1 MSSGICYLVFF
12 IHLHFVHMCS
22 TDYEEDKKEGT
33 EEFEKEIFQDS
44 LTSNEIQSRNV
55 FEKNATESRF
65 HAYSIQ
71 KEDFDEENN
80 KNEIKCEDE
89 YRKRRKQLGSVH
101 EGKERRRSN
110 NDAEKSGIEGNLKM
124 MNSSVLYV
132 DLIIM
137 ESSNKCFIEAE
148 KKSCVELK
156 GCILSIGEENSP
168 LKLTE
173 SCAVL
178 VNVSLASSTQHLHSI
193 PPLFSSERSEN
204 QFEHFGRV
212 SMCSSSFSSFLVTRP
227 PFLSSA
233 FVERI
238 SLSNLNFFNI
248 STTPA
253 KTESLSTCQCGK
265 ATSMNSCSFHSVCDA
280 YDGGI
285 VPSINNPLTS
295 LTASNTSFVGCCRTR
310 NVEFIGTKDG
320 KLTPG
325 RQNETTNTSN
335 TFIWCEWNG
344 SITTGTQNSA
354 TDGVSSGGAIFMY
367 NINNGILNVSHSL
380 FNGCVAYSRGGGILC
395 HSLQS
400 VLLNNNIFNVCTA
413 QNYYGGGLYAGAIIS
428 CIQISECEFLKCK
441 AQSEGGGLL
450 LNTVGASCSGCVE
463 EEKGEGESACVF
475 ECSFISCTIEDIAGG
490 GIFCKNISFAQ
501 FKMRNVQ
508 FALCAAGSQ
517 GGGLFF
523 SPWQQSF
530 PSYDHYFFFL
540 FFHKCRIESA
550 PYGHDVLYEDYFYL
564 YRNLENPFYECYT
577 TNTGE
582 KRVCYYYYSDGNWI
596 DLESQ
601 KKGWLKNGVMDK
613 FVGETGNNTN
623 KWCGV
628 NKLKPCKTIGFAVQN
643 TIFDVTSNIILA
655 EGNHTSEATT
665 IDIGT
670 KKISVIGKGRET
682 CSIGTGALSS
692 VGTLFSVSTGHL
704 GMSHL
709 KIDCNSNAS
718 PSPSVVVVTDGG
730 GSLSLEDIL
739 ITMSNTGEY
748 VISSSVFVV
757 LLSQLSIADAEMKD
771 MNNSQSLFSEPDL
784 SSSLFSSSS
793 SALLLTTS
801 TSKES
806 TLANITVKNV
816 KQVNG
821 DGVVVAKS
829 VAEEETFVVWN
840 STFEDCECE
849 RGSGGGLKVKLESA
863 TSKFQMGETASS
875 SGGTTSFSQCCCS
888 GNGGGV
894 LMWLAE
900 NSFDFEISSVSFVG
914 CGATL
919 GGKDVFANGS
929 KLVRGTITTTKLNVE
944 HNGSIYDELMG
955 YDRNEAGMGI
965 FPLNVFFDSFSGAAH
980 VGIKKNGFGGFDS
993 WFCGLD
999 YFPCKTI
1006 TKAAQ
1011 NRFSSSKKIIVLDS
1025 GFELAEVVS
1034 MAGIYEWEVY
1044 CGINKTN
1051 VNVKVLSEMT
1061 SSYLIIVESKSSIKN
1076 IAFQIPYQLSS
1087 ATSLI
1092 TSTSS
1097 SLTLTDCSVAHSSES
1112 TSSVAFGYSIVNAQ
1126 SGSLK
1131 MDRFV
1136 MEEGLIFNGHSAVE
1150 FCEGMTSVICSGCNI
1165 SGVVKNCGDGGWM
1178 KGTVG
1183 GSGKLTVDGC
1193 NMNGCSC
1200 VGGKGGGIYVGL
1212 KGNGKVVVNGTSVI
1226 DGNKAENNGGN
1237 GGNGGRGGGMFVLMG
1252 SGGCGLTI
1260 GENVEFS
1267 KVNGNVAEYGKD
1279 VFVHCESGVF
1289 LESKVNTSSFAFFN
1303 SRVISSDVLKLSGSE
1318 NGDESGVIPLFVYL
1332 CTMGTKVI
1340 VDGSGGNG
1348 MDHSHCGFEGF
1359 GCLTVDYCANSR
1371 LSESSNEIEVV
1382 SSSSI
1387 RDEIKISLFG
1397 VSISGRI
1404 VSSDGERMQVNVS
1417 DGGSDTQDWLVGCSS
1432 SLTMSRLSFVVKG
1445 QMNPRRSAF
1454 IHSTSTLNMTN
1465 CSVSFESGALT
1476 NGKIGYN
1483 VINIEGG
1490 ELIVDGFVMEGG
1502 VTMNEK
1508 SPISITSG
1516 VKLEMNNSQMSGVEV
1531 IGEDGG
1537 CLNVEM
1543 KEGGCVKIELSN
1555 LSSIC
1560 SGGSGMKGG
1569 GMMIS
1574 VKNGGSLEMKNVN
1587 LSECEVPSEDS
1598 SEKKGGLGGA
1608 VFAELPDQM
1617 GSFVLE
1623 GMKFEGCDAW
1633 KGKNMFV
1640 SGWVLSKIV
1649 NKEHFKWE
1657 IKEEELGSLDELCGW
1672 ERKTTGEGY
1681 VIPLVV
1687 YLWSNWSGDGF
1698 VSKDGGGDFSGC
1710 GFSEAPCS
1718 SIDHLI
1724 SLRYEPLREG
1734 ESHISIAGSGFLS
1747 HSISFSS
1754 SSSSPPTSP
1763 DSESQKMVIEG
1774 TKKGTAVIIS
1784 DEDENDANGSPF
1796 ISSGVSL
1803 ILTNLSFSNPNP
1815 NSHHEIL
1822 IESSGANICL
1832 SVVDCSFVSLNG
1844 MADAGFCVMKVN
1856 GGRVVVQGCSL
1867 DADGELRG
1875 FIAFSATATREAIV
1889 EDANISNVGV
1899 KERSLISMFE
1909 DEQTNGMKTKRGI
1922 SRGENR
1928 HSNNEKVVIKVNGSS
1943 FTNITNGENRAGMLS
1958 VDSFECAME
1967 CVLEGCSVSSCR
1979 SEMCEEGGGMKVCLK
1994 RGESE
1999 VRVVGCSLGMCSC
2012 SGVKGRGGG
2021 VMVDALDP
2029 NEGGASGFG
2038 PVGIRMENVRFWG
2051 NEAFVGKDVFI
2062 RCESIAK
2069 QINETLFVLD
2079 LSQDALKS
2087 SNSICG
2093 SDKERNDVDLIPLI
2107 TFYYGQQVFVS
2118 LSGRDDR
2125 QCGTQNNPCLSIG
2138 SAVKHI
2144 QRGIANMLLI
2154 DGEGAIG
2161 GECVIGDMNVKSLK
2175 KTQSTIHLEGK
2186 MEVVGDEG
2194 SVVVFVNESAVE
2206 KCEFL
2211 FGLSF
2216 ESEHSCIV
2224 KVKNGTLGVSECW
2237 WKSVGMMMLLN
2248 STIVE
2253 VEGGELEM
2261 EKCVVSCVSTS
2272 REILSV
2278 CEGSKAAIYQLRMSD
2293 IESEDGG
2300 IVDANKA
2307 KMEAK
2312 EMSMSNITRQNRGSI
2327 VKIVECA
2334 ERVDLMN
2341 CSMRMCL
2348 GKEERGWMV
2357 SVWNCERVNVD
2368 CCEFD
2373 GEEGENEERTR
2384 NEQNEGEKREEICK
2398 WNGSMVEFEKSEVEM
2413 KVTSMRNSKNGGLS
2427 VSGGNVVI
2435 EKGEFVNNNPSIGKY
2450 PSARRNILCLDS
2462 AQLNIMSLKGGDGVK
2477 DDSSMWIL
2485 NDGCSLMGI
2494 VEERA
2499 SPLFIPTLRSVE
2511 TEEKEGVLDVVFRG
2525 TLLLPCNL
2533 SFRVVSSVGDVE
2545 LVETHE
2551 ISESGFVSEEEV
2563 RGTIGLEMV
2572 RGAEASAEV
2581 RVCILFGDGH
2591 SPSATESFI
2600 LKNRSEVE
2608 SKGDERIVEGGK
2620 EGKSIWPIIVVIL
2633 AVMFLIVF
2641 VVSIALAVR
2650 WRKVKN
2656 EAEDLRE
2663 IVNDNIRKDPKAFEM
2678 VTMEMSPEEQW
2689 RRAEKEA
2696 EKKNEERIKKR
2707 VYGKQMQHSESSEH
2721 LLSESGSTEYILGRD
2736 SDKIPQW
2743 MLEKVDEKEEEEVET
2758 RKRTPSP
2765 SISSISS
2772 TSTTDSDSTFVR
2784 REDLCPTTSSMSN
2797 LVDAM
2802 ACSSPHEKLIVDLRD
2817 SLFML
2822 LHGRNKTKEMA
2833 IGTLQEREQTAA
2845 QILFWV
2851 ANGAL
2856 HSFDEMENPLSSL
2869 SSLSPHIVLF
2879 SEHMVICIVMHSDLL
2894 SEDSDSSSISSSTIV
2909 TSASDNDDDDDSLP
2923 SSAFED
2929 EDDFKKECLRWKA
2942 PELLI
2947 NKKMGAT
2954 KESVAFSIGMMLW
2967 ECLTLNIP
2975 FGEYEAEVAGQKIVN
2990 GERPAL
2996 GSAEQSSFCSVVENC
3011 LNSLSQK
3018 RPSLATLKRELF
3030 QHFPPGAMVLT
3041 ASDAIDRTMDS
3052 QQSGR
3057 GASSELACSE
3067 SEILENR
3074 C

>member
-1 MSSGICYLVFF
+1 M
-12 IHLHFVHMCS
+12 
-22 TDYEEDKKEGT
+22 
-33 EEFEKEIFQDS
+33 
-44 LTSNEIQSRNV
+44 
-55 FEKNATESRF
+55 
-65 HAYSIQ
+65 
-71 KEDFDEENN
+71 
-80 KNEIKCEDE
+80 
-89 YRKRRKQLGSVH
+89 
-101 EGKERRRSN
+101 
-110 NDAEKSGIEGNLKM
+110 
-124 MNSSVLYV
+124 
-132 DLIIM
+132 
-137 ESSNKCFIEAE
+137 
-148 KKSCVELK
+148 
-156 GCILSIGEENSP
+156 
-168 LKLTE
+168 
-173 SCAVL
+173 
-178 VNVSLASSTQHLHSI
+178 
-193 PPLFSSERSEN
+193 
-204 QFEHFGRV
+204 
-212 SMCSSSFSSFLVTRP
+212 
-227 PFLSSA
+227 
-233 FVERI
+233 
-238 SLSNLNFFNI
+238 
-248 STTPA
+248 
-253 KTESLSTCQCGK
+253 
-265 ATSMNSCSFHSVCDA
+265 
-280 YDGGI
+280 
-285 VPSINNPLTS
+285 PSINNPLTS
-295 LTASNTSFVGCCRTR
+295 LTASNASFVGCCRTR
-310 NVEFIGTKDG
+310 NVEFIGSKE
-320 KLTPG
+320 KKKYPG
-325 RQNETTNTSN
+325 RQNETDDGQN
-335 TFIWCEWNG
+335 TFIC
-344 SITTGTQNSA
+344 
-354 TDGVSSGGAIFMY
+354 
-367 NINNGILNVSHSL
+367 
-380 FNGCVAYSRGGGILC
+380 RGGGIMC
-395 HSLQS
+395 HTIKS
-400 VLLNNNIFNVCTA
+400 VHIENNAFNVCTA
-413 QNYYGGGLYAGAIIS
+413 QNQYGGGMYAGVIIS

-450 LNTVGASCSGCVE
+450 LHTVGISGPGCVE

-530 PSYDHYFFFL
+530 PSNDHYFFFL
-540 FFHKCRIESA
+540 FFHKCRTESA

-577 TNTGE
+577 TNTDE

-655 EGNHTSEATT
+655 EGNHTSEATK
-665 IDIGT
+665 IEIGT
-670 KKISVIGKGRET
+670 KKISVIGKGREA
-682 CSIGTGALSS
+682 SLIGTGTLSEA
-692 VGTLFSVSTGHL
+692 GALFSVSTGHL
-704 GMSHL
+704 GMSNL
-709 KIDCNSNAS
+709 KIDCDSNAS

-757 LLSQLSIADAEMKD
+757 SLSQLSMVDVEIKEI
-771 MNNSQSLFSEPDL
+771 NISQSLFSEPVL
-784 SSSLFSSSS
+784 SSSSSSS
-793 SALLLTTS
+793 SALLLTTA

-806 TLANITVKNV
+806 SLANITVKNV
-816 KQVNG
+816 KLESG

-829 VAEEETFVVWN
+829 VAEEETLAVWN
-840 STFEDCECE
+840 TTFEDCECE
-849 RGSGGGLKVKLESA
+849 RGSGGGLKIKLESA
-863 TSKFQMGETASS
+863 TSKFRMGQTASS
-875 SGGTTSFSQCCCS
+875 SGGTTAFSQCCCS

-894 LMWLAE
+894 MMWLAE
-900 NSFDFEISSVSFVG
+900 NSFDFEISSVSFMNCDAG
-914 CGATL
+914 L
-919 GGKDVFANGS
+919 GGKDVFVNGS
-929 KLVRGTITTTKLNVE
+929 RLVNGTITTTKLNVE

-955 YDRNEAGMGI
+955 YDRNEEEMGI
-965 FPLNVFFDSFSGAAH
+965 FPLNVFFDAISGAAH
-980 VGIKKNGFGGFDS
+980 VGKKKDGYGGYDS
-993 WFCGLD
+993 WVCGLD

-1011 NRFSSSKKIIVLDS
+1011 NRFSSSKKNIVLDP

-1034 MAGIYEWEVY
+1034 MAGSYEWEVY
-1044 CGINKTN
+1044 CGINKTE
-1051 VNVKVLSEMT
+1051 VNVKVPSEMT
-1061 SSYLIIVESKSSIKN
+1061 SSHLIIVESKSSIKN
-1076 IAFQIPYQLSS
+1076 VAFQIPFLLSS

-1092 TSTSS
+1092 ALTSS
-1097 SLTLTDCSVAHSSES
+1097 SLTLTDCSVAHLSES
-1112 TSSVAFGYSIVNAQ
+1112 TSSVSFGYSIVNVQ

-1131 MDRFV
+1131 MERFV
-1136 MEEGLIFNGHSAVE
+1136 MEEGLTFNGHSAIE

-1165 SGVVKNCGDGGWM
+1165 SGVVKNSGDGGWM

-1183 GSGKLTVDGC
+1183 TSGTLAVDGC
-1193 NMNGCSC
+1193 NVNGCSC
-1200 VGGKGGGIYVGL
+1200 GGGKGGGIYVEL

-1237 GGNGGRGGGMFVLMG
+1237 GGNGGRGGRGGGMFVLMEG
-1252 SGGCGLTI
+1252 GGCGLTI
-1260 GENVEFS
+1260 GQNVEFS
-1267 KVNGNVAEYGKD
+1267 KVRENVAEYGKD
-1279 VFVHCESGVF
+1279 VFVHCGSGVF
-1289 LESKVNTSSFAFFN
+1289 LESKVNAQSFAFFDT
-1303 SRVISSDVLKLSGSE
+1303 SAIPSDVLKLSGSE

-1332 CTMGTKVI
+1332 CSMGTKVI
-1340 VDGSGGNG
+1340 VDGSGRNG
-1348 MDHSHCGFEGF
+1348 MDHSHCGFDGF
-1359 GCLTVDYCANSR
+1359 RCQTVDYCANSR

-1404 VSSDGERMQVNVS
+1404 VSSSSEEGERKQVNVS
-1417 DGGSDTQDWLVGCSS
+1417 DEGSATQDWLVGCSS
-1432 SLTMSRLSFVVKG
+1432 SLAMSRLSFVVKD
-1445 QMNPRRSAF
+1445 QLNSRRKAF
-1454 IHSTSTLNMTN
+1454 VHSTLTINMTN
-1465 CSVSFESGALT
+1465 CSISFESGALT
-1476 NGKIGYN
+1476 DGKIGYN
-1483 VINIEGG
+1483 AINIEGG

-1502 VTMNEK
+1502 VTLTMSGK
-1508 SPISITSG
+1508 SPVAISNG
-1516 VKLEMNNSQMSGVEV
+1516 VELEILNSRVIGVEV
-1531 IGEDGG
+1531 NVAGGSGGGG
-1537 CLNVEM
+1537 CLNVGM
-1543 KEGGCVKIELSN
+1543 KEGGCVNIEESN

-1560 SGGSGMKGG
+1560 SGGSEMKGG

-1574 VKNGGSLEMKNVN
+1574 VGSEGSLEMKNVN

-1687 YLWSNWSGDGF
+1687 YLWSNWSGNGF

-1724 SLRYEPLREG
+1724 SLRYEPLDEG
-1734 ESHISIAGSGFLS
+1734 ESHISIVDSGLLR
-1747 HSISFSS
+1747 HSISFYSS
-1754 SSSSPPTSP
+1754 STQASQ

-1784 DEDENDANGSPF
+1784 DEDENDANGSPL
-1796 ISSGVSL
+1796 ISSSASL
-1803 ILTNLSFSNPNP
+1803 TLANLSFSNPNP
-1815 NSHHEIL
+1815 NIHHEVL

-1832 SVVDCSFVSLNG
+1832 SVVDCSFGSLNG

-1856 GGRVVVQGCSL
+1856 GGRVVVQGCSM
-1867 DADGELRG
+1867 DAVDKLKG
-1875 FIAFSATATREAIV
+1875 FIAFSATATREVTV
-1889 EDANISNVGV
+1889 EDVNISNVGV

-1922 SRGENR
+1922 NRGENR

-1943 FTNITNGENRAGMLS
+1943 FTNITNGENRAGVLS
-1958 VDSFECAME
+1958 ADSFARAME

-1979 SEMCEEGGGMKVCLK
+1979 SEMSEEGGGMKVCLK

-2038 PVGIRMENVRFWG
+2038 PVGIRMENVRFGG

-2062 RCESIAK
+2062 RCESIAE

-2093 SDKERNDVDLIPLI
+2093 SDKERDDVDLIPLI

-2118 LSGRDDR
+2118 ASGRDDR
-2125 QCGTQNNPCLSIG
+2125 QCGAQNNPCLSIG

-2154 DGEGAIG
+2154 DGEGVIG
-2161 GECVIGDMNVKSLK
+2161 GVCVIGDMNVKSLK
-2175 KTQSTIHLEGK
+2175 KTRSIIHLDGK
-2186 MEVVGDEG
+2186 MEAVGDEG
-2194 SVVVFVNESAVE
+2194 SVVVFVNESAVG

-2357 SVWNCERVNVD
+2357 SVCKCESVNVD

-2373 GEEGENEERTR
+2373 GEEKENEKRSR
-2384 NEQNEGEKREEICK
+2384 NEQDEGERREEICK

-2413 KVTSMRNSKNGGLS
+2413 KVTSMRNSMKGGLS

-2435 EKGEFVNNNPSIGKY
+2435 EKGEFVSNNPSIGKY
-2450 PSARRNILCLDS
+2450 PSARRNILCSDS
-2462 AQLNIMSLKGGDGVK
+2462 AQLNIMSLKGGDGQEK
-2477 DDSSMWIL
+2477 NTSLWIL
-2485 NDGCSLMGI
+2485 NDECSLMGI

-2499 SPLFIPTLRSVE
+2499 SPLFIPTLRRVE

-2545 LVETHE
+2545 QMETHE

-2563 RGTIGLEMV
+2563 HGTTGLEMV

-2600 LKNRSEVE
+2600 LKNRSETDP
-2608 SKGDERIVEGGK
+2608 KGDERIVEGGK

-2633 AVMFLIVF
+2633 VVILFIVLIVS
-2641 VVSIALAVR
+2641 VVLAVR
-2650 WRKVKN
+2650 WRKQKRRTEELEIIVEDTVK
-2656 EAEDLRE
+2656 
-2663 IVNDNIRKDPKAFEM
+2663 KDPKAFEM

-2689 RRAEKEA
+2689 RRAEREA
-2696 EKKNEERIKKR
+2696 EKRNDEKIKKR
-2707 VYGKQMQHSESSEH
+2707 VYGKQMQHSESEEH

-2743 MLEKVDEKEEEEVET
+2743 ALEKVDEKEEEEEET

-2765 SISSISS
+2765 SISS

-2784 REDLCPTTSSMSN
+2784 GEDLCPTTSSMSN

-2822 LHGRNKTKEMA
+2822 LHGRNKTKEMT

-2856 HSFDEMENPLSSL
+2856 HSFDEMENPLQSL

-2894 SEDSDSSSISSSTIV
+2894 SDDDSDSSSISSSTVV
-2909 TSASDNDDDDDSLP
+2909 TSASDDDDEDDDSLP

-2967 ECLTLNIP
+2967 ECLTLQIP
-2975 FGEYEAEVAGQKIVN
+2975 FGDYEAEVAGQKIVN
-2990 GERPAL
+2990 GERPVL
-2996 GSAEQSSFCSVVENC
+2996 GSAGQSSFCSVVENC

-3018 RPSLATLKRELF
+3018 RPSLTTLKRELF
-3030 QHFPPGAMVLT
+3030 LHFPPGAMVLT
-3041 ASDAIDRTMDS
+3041 ASDAIDRTVDS

>member
-1 MSSGICYLVFF
+1 
-12 IHLHFVHMCS
+12 
-22 TDYEEDKKEGT
+22 
-33 EEFEKEIFQDS
+33 
-44 LTSNEIQSRNV
+44 
-55 FEKNATESRF
+55 
-65 HAYSIQ
+65 
-71 KEDFDEENN
+71 
-80 KNEIKCEDE
+80 
-89 YRKRRKQLGSVH
+89 
-101 EGKERRRSN
+101 
-110 NDAEKSGIEGNLKM
+110 M
-124 MNSSVLYV
+124 MNSSVRCV
-132 DLIIM
+132 DLIIV
-137 ESSNKCFIEAE
+137 ERTNNCIIEAE

-156 GCILSIGEENSP
+156 GCILFFGEENSP

-193 PPLFSSERSEN
+193 PPLFASERSEN
-204 QFEHFGRV
+204 QFERFG
-212 SMCSSSFSSFLVTRP
+212 SISIYSSCFSSFLVSRP

-233 FVERI
+233 FVESI
-238 SLSNLNFFNI
+238 SLSNLDFFNF

-253 KTESLSTCQCGK
+253 KTESHSTCQCGK
-265 ATSMNSCSFHSVCDA
+265 TTFMNSCSFHSVCDV

-285 VPSINNPLTS
+285 VPSINNPFTS
-295 LTASNTSFVGCCRTR
+295 LTASNTSFVGCLRTR

-325 RQNETTNTSN
+325 RQNETDDGQN

-344 SITTGTQNSA
+344 SKTTGESVSHS
-354 TDGVSSGGAIFMY
+354 DGISSGGAINMF
-367 NINNGILNVSHSL
+367 NLENGKLSVSHCS
-380 FNGCVAYSRGGGILC
+380 FSNCYAHFAGGGIMCYRVKSVKIENNSFNFCVAKNDEGGGIMVYSISSCTKICKCEFQKCSAYSWGGGIYLN
-395 HSLQS
+395 S
-400 VLLNNNIFNVCTA
+400 VLISSSKYQTKKNEEEENACIICCSFFSCFVDGS
-413 QNYYGGGLYAGAIIS
+413 YGGGLRCVTVPAAFKIRSVEFVS
-428 CIQISECEFLKCK
+428 CLAKSY
-441 AQSEGGGLL
+441 GGGMLL
-450 LNTVGASCSGCVE
+450 EPNEPLASVNEFFCC
-463 EEKGEGESACVF
+463 F
-475 ECSFISCTIEDIAGG
+475 MLFHECRCLSE
-490 GIFCKNISFAQ
+490 
-501 FKMRNVQ
+501 
-508 FALCAAGSQ
+508 
-517 GGGLFF
+517 
-523 SPWQQSF
+523 
-530 PSYDHYFFFL
+530 
-540 FFHKCRIESA
+540 A
-550 PYGHDVLYEDYFYL
+550 PFGHDAIYYDYF
-564 YRNLENPFYECYT
+564 NLFLNSVSPFKECYT
-577 TNTGE
+577 TNTDD
-582 KRVCYYYYSDGNWI
+582 KRMCYAYNYSNT
-596 DLESQ
+596 
-601 KKGWLKNGVMDK
+601 KGWMFDQMSKKDWLND
-613 FVGETGNNTN
+613 
-623 KWCGV
+623 
-628 NKLKPCKTIGFAVQN
+628 KTIYVSVEGDDSNEQCGANETFPCL
-643 TIFDVTSNIILA
+643 TIKKAFEMCEIQISLTITLM
-655 EGNHTSEATT
+655 EGNHTSETTT
-665 IDIGT
+665 IEIGT
-670 KKISVIGKGRET
+670 KKISVIGKGREM
-682 CSIGTGALSS
+682 SAIGTGELSLTRALFR
-692 VGTLFSVSTGHL
+692 VTTGHL
-704 GMSHL
+704 GLMHL
-709 KIDCNSNAS
+709 GIDHNSSAGS
-718 PSPSVVVVTDGG
+718 SPSVVVVTGG
-730 GSLSLEDIL
+730 SGSLSLEDVL
-739 ITMSNTGEY
+739 ITKSVSSVNA
-748 VISSSVFVV
+748 ISSSVFVV
-757 LLSQLSIADAEMKD
+757 PLSQLSMIDVEIKEM
-771 MNNSQSLFSEPDL
+771 NISQSLFSEPVL
-784 SSSLFSSSS
+784 SSFSSSS
-793 SALLLTTS
+793 SALLLTTA

-806 TLANITVKNV
+806 SLANITVKNV
-816 KQVNG
+816 KQANG

-840 STFEDCECE
+840 ATFEDCECE
-849 RGSGGGLKVKLESA
+849 RGGGGGIKVKQESA

-875 SGGTTSFSQCCCS
+875 SGGTIAFTRCS
-888 GNGGGV
+888 CSAFGGGV
-894 LMWLAE
+894 MMWLAE

-980 VGIKKNGFGGFDS
+980 VGKKKDGYGGYDS
-993 WFCGLD
+993 WFCGFE
-999 YFPCKTI
+999 YYSCATI
-1006 TKAAQ
+1006 AFAVET
-1011 NRFSSSKKIIVLDS
+1011 RFATGNKKIVLDT

-1034 MAGIYEWEVY
+1034 MAGSYEWEVY
-1044 CGINKTN
+1044 CEINKTE
-1051 VNVKVLSEMT
+1051 VNVKVPSGMT
-1061 SSYLIIVESKSSIKN
+1061 SSYLINVESASSIKN
-1076 IAFQIPYQLSS
+1076 IDFQIPHQLSGT
-1087 ATSLI
+1087 TSLI
-1092 TSTSS
+1092 ALTSS

-1112 TSSVAFGYSIVNAQ
+1112 TSSVAFGYSIVNVQ

-1131 MDRFV
+1131 MERFV
-1136 MEEGLIFNGHSAVE
+1136 VEEGLTFNDHSAIE

-1165 SGVVKNCGDGGWM
+1165 SGVVKEGGDGGWM

-1183 GSGKLTVDGC
+1183 GSGTLTVDGC
-1193 NMNGCSC
+1193 SVNGCSC
-1200 VGGKGGGIYVGL
+1200 AGGKGGGIYVGL

-1226 DGNKAENNGGN
+1226 DGNKAENNGGR
-1237 GGNGGRGGGMFVLMG
+1237 GGNGGGMFVLME

-1260 GENVEFS
+1260 GQNVKFS

-1279 VFVHCESGVF
+1279 VFVDCGSGVY
-1289 LESKVNTSSFAFFN
+1289 LESKVNTSSFSFFDT
-1303 SRVISSDVLKLSGSE
+1303 STIPSDVLKLSGSE

-1332 CTMGTKVI
+1332 CSMGTKVI
-1340 VDGSGGNG
+1340 VDGSGRNG
-1348 MDHSHCGFEGF
+1348 MDHNHCGFEAF
-1359 GCLTVDYCANSR
+1359 RCLTVDYCANSR

-1387 RDEIKISLFG
+1387 RDEIELSLFG

-1404 VSSDGERMQVNVS
+1404 VSSSSEDGERMGVNVS
-1417 DGGSDTQDWLVGCSS
+1417 DGGSATQDWLVGCSS

-1445 QMNPRRSAF
+1445 QMNPRRRTF
-1454 IHSTSTLNMTN
+1454 IHSTSTLSVTN

-1476 NGKIGYN
+1476 DGKIGYN

-1490 ELIVDGFVMEGG
+1490 ELIVDGFVMESG
-1502 VTMNEK
+1502 VTLTMNGK
-1508 SPISITSG
+1508 SPISMTNG
-1516 VKLEMNNSQMSGVEV
+1516 MRLEMKNSRVSGVEV

-1537 CLNVEM
+1537 CLNVGM
-1543 KEGGCVKIELSN
+1543 KEGGCVNIEESN

-1574 VKNGGSLEMKNVN
+1574 IGSGGSLEMKNVN
-1587 LSECEVPSEDS
+1587 LSECAVPSEDV
-1598 SEKKGGLGGA
+1598 ENGGRGIGGGIFVKLA
-1608 VFAELPDQM
+1608 DEI

-1623 GMKFEGCDAW
+1623 GMEFVGCNAW

-1640 SGWVLSKIV
+1640 SGWDLREIV

-1657 IKEEELGSLDELCGW
+1657 MNPEELGSLDELCGW
-1672 ERKTTGEGY
+1672 ERKTTGEEGY

-1687 YLWSNWSGDGF
+1687 YLWSNWSGNGF
-1698 VSKDGGGDFSGC
+1698 VSKDGGGDFSEC

-1718 SIDHLI
+1718 SIEHLI
-1724 SLRYEPLREG
+1724 SLRYSTLDEG
-1734 ESHISIAGSGFLS
+1734 ESHISIVGSGFLR
-1747 HSISFSS
+1747 HSISFL
-1754 SSSSPPTSP
+1754 SSSPPASP
-1763 DSESQKMVIEG
+1763 DSESQKVVIEG
-1774 TKKGTAVIIS
+1774 TMKGTAVMTS
-1784 DEDENDANGSPF
+1784 NDEDENDMIGGSL

-1803 ILTNLSFSNPNP
+1803 TLENLSFSNTNP
-1815 NSHHEIL
+1815 NCHYEIL
-1822 IESSGANICL
+1822 IELSGANICL
-1832 SVVDCSFVSLNG
+1832 SVVDCSFCSLNG

-1856 GGRVVVQGCSL
+1856 GCRVIVQGCSL
-1867 DADGELRG
+1867 DAVGKLKG
-1875 FIAFSATATREAIV
+1875 FIAFNAAATREVIV
-1889 EDANISNVGV
+1889 EDVNISNVGV

-1909 DEQTNGMKTKRGI
+1909 DEQMNGMKAKRGI
-1922 SRGENR
+1922 NRGESR
-1928 HSNNEKVVIKVNGSS
+1928 HSNNEKVVIKVSGSS
-1943 FTNITNGENRAGMLS
+1943 FTNITNGENRAGVLS
-1958 VDSFECAME
+1958 VDSFESAME

-1979 SEMCEEGGGMKVCLK
+1979 SEMSEEGGGMKVCLK

-2021 VMVDALDP
+2021 IMIDALDP
-2029 NEGGASGFG
+2029 NEGGTSGFG

-2062 RCESIAK
+2062 RCESIAE

-2087 SNSICG
+2087 TNSICG
-2093 SDKERNDVDLIPLI
+2093 SDKERDDVDLIPLI

-2125 QCGTQNNPCLSIG
+2125 QCGAQNNPCLSIG

-2144 QRGIANMLLI
+2144 QKDVWNSIWI

-2161 GECVIGDMNVKSLK
+2161 VECVIGDMNVKSLK

-2186 MEVVGDEG
+2186 MDAVGDEG
-2194 SVVVFVNESAVE
+2194 GVAVFVNESAVE

-2261 EKCVVSCVSTS
+2261 EKCVVSCVCTS

-2278 CEGSKAAIYQLRMSD
+2278 CEGGKAVMYQLRMSD
-2293 IESEDGG
+2293 IESENGG
-2300 IVDANKA
+2300 IVDVKKA
-2307 KMEAK
+2307 RVEAK

-2357 SVWNCERVNVD
+2357 SVWNCECVNVD
-2368 CCEFD
+2368 SCEFD
-2373 GEEGENEERTR
+2373 GEEEENEERSR
-2384 NEQNEGEKREEICK
+2384 NEQDEGERREEICK
-2398 WNGSMVEFEKSEVEM
+2398 WNGSMVELEKSEVFLKE
-2413 KVTSMRNSKNGGLS
+2413 SSIENSSEGGLS
-2427 VSGGNVVI
+2427 VSGGNVAI
-2435 EKGEFVNNNPSIGKY
+2435 EKGEFVSNNPSIGKY
-2450 PSARRNILCLDS
+2450 PSARRNILCSDS
-2462 AQLNIMSLKGGDGVK
+2462 AQLNVMSLKGGDGQEK
-2477 DDSSMWIL
+2477 NTSLWIL
-2485 NDGCSLMGI
+2485 NDGCTLMGI

-2499 SPLFIPTLRSVE
+2499 SPLFIPTLRWVE

-2545 LVETHE
+2545 QMETHE

-2563 RGTIGLEMV
+2563 HGTTGLEMV

-2600 LKNRSEVE
+2600 LKNRSETDP
-2608 SKGDERIVEGGK
+2608 KGDERIVEGRK
-2620 EGKSIWPIIVVIL
+2620 EEKSIWPIIVVIL
-2633 AVMFLIVF
+2633 AVMFLIVL

-2650 WRKVKN
+2650 WRKQKRRTEELEIIVEDTVK
-2656 EAEDLRE
+2656 
-2663 IVNDNIRKDPKAFEM
+2663 KDPKAFEM

-2689 RRAEKEA
+2689 RRAEREA

-2707 VYGKQMQHSESSEH
+2707 VYDTNMQHSESSEH

-2736 SDKIPQW
+2736 SDKIPEW
-2743 MLEKVDEKEEEEVET
+2743 VLEKVDDEEET
-2758 RKRTPSP
+2758 RKRSPSP
-2765 SISSISS
+2765 SISS
-2772 TSTTDSDSTFVR
+2772 TSTTDTSDTESTFVR
-2784 REDLCPTTSSMSN
+2784 GDDLCPTTSSMSN

-2856 HSFDEMENPLSSL
+2856 HSFDEMENPLQSL
-2869 SSLSPHIVLF
+2869 SNLSPHIVLF

-2894 SEDSDSSSISSSTIV
+2894 SDDDSDSSSISSSTVV
-2909 TSASDNDDDDDSLP
+2909 TSASDDDDDDSLP

-2967 ECLTLNIP
+2967 ECLTLQIP
-2975 FGEYEAEVAGQKIVN
+2975 FGDYEAEVAGQKIVN

-2996 GSAEQSSFCSVVENC
+2996 DSAGQSSFCSVLENC

-3030 QHFPPGAMVLT
+3030 LHFPPGAMVLT

-3052 QQSGR
+3052 EQSGR
-3057 GASSELACSE
+3057 CASSELACSE
-3067 SEILENR
+3067 SEILGNR
-3074 C
+3074 N